1 MHEFLT
7 KADLYRLMAYPILSE
22 KETEGVTVE
31 LTDLLGGERKQ
42 IGFDDLKK
50 KTLTTPTTSTS
61 ELLPNDQSQDR
72 PRLNSAERVRL
83 L

>member
-1 MHEFLT
+1 
-7 KADLYRLMAYPILSE
+7 MAYPKLSE

-31 LTDLLGGERKQ
+31 LTDLLGGEREQ

-50 KTLTTPTTSTS
+50 KTQITPTTSTS
-61 ELLPNDQSQDR
+61 ELLPNDEPQGR
-72 PRLNSAERVRL
+72 PRLNSAERVSL

>member
-1 MHEFLT
+1 
-7 KADLYRLMAYPILSE
+7 MAYPILSE